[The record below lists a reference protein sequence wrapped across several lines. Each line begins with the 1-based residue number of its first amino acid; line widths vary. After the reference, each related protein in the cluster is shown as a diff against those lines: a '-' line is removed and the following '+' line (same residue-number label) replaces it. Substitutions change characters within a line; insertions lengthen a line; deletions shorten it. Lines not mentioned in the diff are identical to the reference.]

1 MKKPVGQI
9 DTTVIERHIATTSPD
24 KEAEARSLAEKKL
37 AEKRT
42 QVGSDVLRVSAVF
55 RRPNKLR
62 KLGSFVTAGKVVKP
76 LPKLRDALTIV
87 VSTNEHELPDNRKIA
102 VKKELRL
109 SEDEFGATTAEFS
122 ATTSEKGQVDP
133 ETVYGGQV
141 PLVRICVPGNIE
153 DIKDTVLEVSTAS
166 DAHGKTHWEAVTDPE
181 APIWGELHTSLDN
194 LAWSELR
201 QQTPRPRY
209 TTPSGP
215 GTGGSSGLS
224 PAMIG
229 AITGGAS

>member
-1 MKKPVGQI
+1 MKNPTGQI
-9 DTTVIERHIATTSPD
+9 DTAAIERHVATTSPD

-42 QVGSDVLRVSAVF
+42 QVGNDVLRVSAAF
-55 RRPNKLR
+55 RQPNKLR

-76 LPKLRDALTIV
+76 LPKFKDALTIV
-87 VSTNEHELPDNRKIA
+87 VSTNEHDLPDDRKVS

-109 SEDEFGATTAEFS
+109 SEEEGSTIAEFS

-141 PLVRICVPGNIE
+141 PLVRIYVPGDIE
-153 DIKDTVLEVSTAS
+153 DMKDTVLEVSTAP
-166 DAHGKTHWEAVTDPE
+166 DAHGKTRWEAVTDPE

-201 QQTPRPRY
+201 QQGCRPRY

-224 PAMIG
+224 PIMIG

>member
-1 MKKPVGQI
+1 MKKPAGQI
-9 DTTVIERHIATTSPD
+9 DTAAIERHIAITSPD

-42 QVGSDVLRVSAVF
+42 QVGNDVLRVSAAF
-55 RRPNKLR
+55 RQPNKLR
-62 KLGSFVTAGKVVKP
+62 KLGSFVTAGRVVKP
-76 LPKLRDALTIV
+76 LPKFKDPLTIIV
-87 VSTNEHELPDNRKIA
+87 GTVEHDLSDDRKVS

-109 SEDEFGATTAEFS
+109 SEEEGATIAEFS
-122 ATTSEKGQVDP
+122 AITSEKGQVDP
-133 ETVYGGQV
+133 DTEYGGQI
-141 PLVRICVPGNIE
+141 PLVRLYVPE
-153 DIKDTVLEVSTAS
+153 DIKDTVLEVSAAAPDDAS
-166 DAHGKTHWEAVTDPE
+166 GRTGWEAVTDPE
-181 APIWGELHTSLDN
+181 APIWGELHASLDN

-201 QQTPRPRY
+201 QQGSRPRY

-215 GTGGSSGLS
+215 GSGGSSGLS